1 VIFSPAVVPVSPAMF
16 NGLSGP
22 EELAE
27 AHPAWV
33 DEAKRKYDAG
43 LGKEVDHE

>member
-1 VIFSPAVVPVSPAMF
+1 MF

-33 DEAKRKYDAG
+33 DEAQKKFEAG
-43 LGKEVDHE
+43 ANPEVSHG